1 MINVRF
7 CGERE
12 DEPVVWYAVAKKVLE
27 ETLYRD
33 VEGNYYLIKSERA
46 GADEVGRAIEQKT
59 SRELISED
67 DARYWARE
75 NLRAEEYEKAFREG

>member
-1 MINVRF
+1 MINVRVLR
-7 CGERE
+7 ER
-12 DEPVVWYAVAKKVLE
+12 DEPVGWYAVAKKVLE

-33 VEGNYYLIKSERA
+33 GDGNYHLIKSERA
-46 GADEVGRAIEQKT
+46 GADEVGFAIEQKR

-67 DARYWARE
+67 DALYWGAR

>member
-1 MINVRF
+1 MINVRVLR
-7 CGERE
+7 ER
-12 DEPVVWYAVAKKVLE
+12 DEPVVWHAVAKKILE
-27 ETLYRD
+27 ETLYQD
-33 VEGNYYLIKSERA
+33 GDGNYHLIKSERA
-46 GADEVGRAIEQKT
+46 GADEVGRAIEQER